1 MNEQKTK
8 PRILISLNNGWVIR
22 NWIYTGILDD
32 LAEKFDVMVLTPVKD
47 DPEFRD
53 VLSKRKLSI
62 KVSLLHELET
72 NPFIKMIRGIKDKL
86 FYEIHGL
93 ETQKIQRFDRRYN
106 LFLKGASLFIL
117 VLSKL
122 PWSNWFIHL
131 LERLDNFLNR
141 KKIYI
146 ETLNNF
152 NPDLFVSTHPFGEIE
167 RKIII
172 EASREKIPVLAS
184 LLSWDNIFNKG
195 MLPLFFN
202 KIIVWSQIQEDRIL
216 SYYPEYNSK
225 HIAISGIP
233 NFDIYR
239 SKESEDF
246 NRQDYLKSINID
258 PEYRVLLYCT
268 GPPSLF
274 PKESEIVD
282 ILIKNMDRGAFPEN
296 THLLVRLHPHDDYER
311 YELFLNHK
319 KVTIFNSS
327 LDKQS
332 RDTFTWIPPEDEM
345 FGLMAMLKSSDL
357 CINIASTTSLDAAA
371 CEIPI
376 INVAFDGY
384 KDEKYFG
391 SARRFYD
398 FTHYKD
404 VVKTGA
410 VKLVYNEKELIH
422 GINHYLKSPSSDKE
436 KRDKLVSEQ
445 CWKVD
450 GKSSERVVKII
461 SDFIAELQ

>member
-8 PRILISLNNGWVIR
+8 SRILISLNNGWVIR

-32 LAEKFDVMVLTPVKD
+32 LAKKFDVMVLTPVKD

-53 VLSKRKLSI
+53 ILSKRKLSI
-62 KVSLLHELET
+62 KVSLLHKLET
-72 NPFIKMIRGIKDKL
+72 NPFINMIRGIKDKL
-86 FYEIHGL
+86 FFEIHGL
-93 ETQKIQRFDRRYN
+93 ETQKIKRFDRRYN
-106 LFLKGASLFIL
+106 LFLRFASILIL

-122 PWSNWFIHL
+122 PGANRIVLL
-131 LERLDNFLNR
+131 LEQFDNLLKR
-141 KKIYI
+141 KKIYEDI
-146 ETLNNF
+146 LHSF
-152 NPDLFVSTHPFGEIE
+152 HPDLFISTHPFSETE

-172 EASREKIPVLAS
+172 ESHREKIPILAS

-195 MLPLFFN
+195 MLPLFFD

-225 HIAISGIP
+225 HIAISGVP

-239 SKESEDF
+239 SKEFEGF
-246 NRQDYLKSINID
+246 KRQNYLKSIKIES
-258 PEYRVLLYCT
+258 EYRVLLYCT
-268 GPPSLF
+268 GPPRIF
-274 PKESEIVD
+274 PKEPEIVD
-282 ILIKNMDRGAFPEN
+282 ILIKNMDRGAFPDN
-296 THLLVRLHPHDDYER
+296 VHLLIRLHPHDDFER
-311 YELFLNHK
+311 YEPFLNHRR
-319 KVTIFNSS
+319 VTIFNSS

-345 FGLMAMLKSSDL
+345 FGLMAMLKASDL

-371 CEIPI
+371 CGIPI
-376 INVAFDGY
+376 INVVFDGY
-384 KDEKYFG
+384 KDEKYSG

-410 VKLVYNEKELIH
+410 VKLVYSEKELIH
-422 GINHYLKSPSSDKE
+422 AINHYLRNPSSDKE
-436 KRDKLVSEQ
+436 KRDKLVAEQ
-445 CWKVD
+445 CWKLD

-461 SDFIAELQ
+461 SDFLTK

>member
-8 PRILISLNNGWVIR
+8 PRILISLNNGWIIR

-32 LAEKFDVMVLTPVKD
+32 LAKKFDVMVLTPVKD

-53 VLSKRKLSI
+53 ILSKKKLSI

-93 ETQKIQRFDRRYN
+93 ETQKINRFGRRYN

-122 PWSNWFIHL
+122 PGANRIVLL
-131 LERLDNFLNR
+131 LERFDNLLNR
-141 KKIYI
+141 KKIY
-146 ETLNNF
+146 EDVLNSF
-152 NPDLFVSTHPFGEIE
+152 HPDLFISTHPFSEIE

-172 EASREKIPVLAS
+172 EAYREKIPVLAS

-195 MLPLFFN
+195 MLPLFFD

-216 SYYPEYNSK
+216 SYYPEYNTK

-239 SKESEDF
+239 SKEAENF
-246 NRQDYLKSINID
+246 NRQDYLKSLNID
-258 PEYRVLLYCT
+258 PEYIVLLYCT

-274 PKESEIVD
+274 PKEPEIVD
-282 ILIKNMDRGAFPEN
+282 ILIKNMDKRSIPDN
-296 THLLVRLHPHDDYER
+296 THLLIRLHPHDDFER
-311 YELFLNHK
+311 YEPFLNHK
-319 KVTIFNSS
+319 RVTIFNSS

-345 FGLMAMLKSSDL
+345 FGLMAMLKASDL

-371 CEIPI
+371 CGIPI

-384 KDEKYFG
+384 KDEKYLG

-410 VKLVYNEKELIH
+410 VKLVYSEKELIH
-422 GINHYLKSPSSDKE
+422 AINHYLKNPSSDKE
-436 KRDKLVSEQ
+436 KRGKLVAEQ
-445 CWKVD
+445 CWKLD
-450 GKSSERVVKII
+450 GKSSERIVKII
-461 SDFIAELQ
+461 SDFLTR